1 MDAGEYC
8 LSMRNVLIPVA
19 LSGLLLACG
28 SGEEEAQVADNQPAK
43 GNENAAEG
51 DSPKSSGGADGEPA
65 PVTGG
70 ESAQP
75 ENKSNLKTLPSRPRR
90 NRPVSPPKKP
100 EPPSPVVAE
109 NNETNTPPVLGLDSN
124 KDDNK
129 TSDKTTADSTTP
141 KPDASTLVPKTSATA
156 ADLVGSWTKQAGGYE
171 YKIDYAAGGSG
182 TVIIS
187 HGNSSIKRLIT
198 WKVDGAKYSQTGKDE
213 ETGKPDTVEGTFA
226 IKDEEL
232 TLTLDGEANV
242 LKRVRQ

>member
-8 LSMRNVLIPVA
+8 SYMRNVLIPVA

-43 GNENAAEG
+43 GNDDAAEG
-51 DSPKSSGGADGEPA
+51 NSPKSPGDVDGKPA
-65 PVTGG
+65 PATGG

-75 ENKSNLKTLPSRPRR
+75 ENTSNLKPLGSGRR
-90 NRPVSPPKKP
+90 GNPKPPGEKP
-100 EPPSPVVAE
+100 ESPAPVVAE

-129 TSDKTTADSTTP
+129 TSDKATADSTTP
-141 KPDASTLVPKTSATA
+141 KPDASTLVPKTNATA
-156 ADLVGSWTKQAGGYE
+156 ADLVGTWTQQVGNYE
-171 YKIDYAAGGSG
+171 YKIEYAAGSSG

-187 HGNSSIKRLIT
+187 HGNSSIKRLIN

-226 IKDEEL
+226 IKDGEL
-232 TLTLDGEANV
+232 TLTLDGEAYV